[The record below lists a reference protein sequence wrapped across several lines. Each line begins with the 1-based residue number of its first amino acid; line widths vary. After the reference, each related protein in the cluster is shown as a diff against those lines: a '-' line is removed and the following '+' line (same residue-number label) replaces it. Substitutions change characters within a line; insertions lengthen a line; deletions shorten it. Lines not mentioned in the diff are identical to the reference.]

1 MNEVRNDNA
10 RSRLGLLQQ
19 LLIGLG
25 LFLLFVLA
33 IGVVGIAQ
41 IGAINGEIDQALFQ
55 LRPFRVA
62 AQDLKIQMLNQETG
76 MRAFVFTGHDPFL
89 QPYDQGKTAAVAD
102 MARLTAYS
110 IALPR
115 YAALVASNQAAQ
127 GRVQTYFDQQVFLT
141 RSGPTG
147 QAAAR
152 AQIGTGK
159 IQFDAFRATI
169 DALSARIVA
178 DQDTAANAAHDD
190 ATSARW
196 LIATFAALAAIYGL
210 ALTAVLVHRIAGRIN
225 RLAAAANR
233 ITSGDLEHP
242 IPVQGRRDEVWLL
255 AASLRTMVATLRDRA
270 ELEASQRQQVERTV
284 ARYAGFVQQVA
295 LGDLT
300 GVLSIEGDDMLAGL
314 GTGLNEMSHSLRDL
328 SSEITAVTANASS
341 GTAEILATISQQT
354 SSAGEQAAAIQEVNA
369 TIRQVQAT
377 AEQTTQSA
385 TYVASLAE
393 RALAS
398 SQEGL
403 RAVDGSVAGMDEIRR
418 RVGAIAQD
426 MIVLSERTQQIGEI
440 ITTVNNL
447 AEQSNLLAL
456 NATIEAARAGEQGRG
471 FTVVAAEVRNLAE
484 QSKEATAQ
492 VRSILGEI
500 QKATNAAVM
509 ATEEGTKGVDAG
521 TKLAQRTGEVIQ
533 QLSEVVG
540 DAAQAATRIVGAVQQ
555 QSTGTDQLAIALRDI
570 SQATAQMAAGA
581 RESQQAVAE
590 INGLMRSLTGA
601 VQRFRLR

>member
-1 MNEVRNDNA
+1 
-10 RSRLGLLQQ
+10 
-19 LLIGLG
+19 
-25 LFLLFVLA
+25 
-33 IGVVGIAQ
+33 
-41 IGAINGEIDQALFQ
+41 
-55 LRPFRVA
+55 
-62 AQDLKIQMLNQETG
+62 ML
-76 MRAFVFTGHDPFL
+76 
-89 QPYDQGKTAAVAD
+89 
-102 MARLTAYS
+102 
-110 IALPR
+110 
-115 YAALVASNQAAQ
+115 
-127 GRVQTYFDQQVFLT
+127 
-141 RSGPTG
+141 
-147 QAAAR
+147 
-152 AQIGTGK
+152 
-159 IQFDAFRATI
+159 
-169 DALSARIVA
+169 
-178 DQDTAANAAHDD
+178 
-190 ATSARW
+190 
-196 LIATFAALAAIYGL
+196 YGL
-210 ALTAVLVHRIAGRIN
+210 ALTAVLVRRIAGRVN

-242 IPVQGRRDEVWLL
+242 IPLYGRRDEVWLL

-284 ARYAGFVQQVA
+284 ARYAGFVRQVA

-300 GVLSIEGDDMLAGL
+300 GVLSIEGDDILAGL
-314 GTGLNEMSHSLRDL
+314 GTGLNEMSRSLRDL

-354 SSAGEQAAAIQEVNA
+354 SAAGEQAAAIQEVNA

-385 TYVASLAE
+385 TYVSSLAD

-426 MIVLSERTQQIGEI
+426 MIELSERTQQIGEI

-471 FTVVAAEVRNLAE
+471 FAVVAAEVRNLAE

-492 VRSILGEI
+492 VRGILGEI

-521 TKLAQRTGEVIQ
+521 TRLAQRTGEVIQ

-540 DAAQAATRIVGAVQQ
+540 DAAQAAARIVGAVQQ

-601 VQRFRLR
+601 VQRFRRR